1 MDRIIRN
8 LKLAVICFGILTSFT
23 LAAQTP
29 ALRSQALLQVNG
41 SITSSVRSGV
51 VFGPALRSALTSRS
65 ELMKEILR
73 HDAAS
78 ARSYALDDSTRSSI
92 LAADPSAS
100 ELLEQDAIITGELV
114 GAVADDFEH
123 GTSTTIYS
131 LHTFDRDLD
140 LSFAVA
146 IPGVDRLL
154 HSQVTVH
161 GISLSN
167 ILAAEL
173 MDRATP
179 AEIEQ
184 CKSSSVMV
192 SGSPGLEASAA
203 PAVCSTTGLQH
214 IAVLMVTFPG
224 NSPAYPAGTDQ
235 PAYWDRAL
243 FGANPSVSGFWN
255 EVSYGQTGATGD
267 VFGPF
272 ALPQAYDCTTT
283 GGLMTAAI
291 TAATGTVDFSQYNR
305 IMIMFPVT
313 SSCYFGGLAGIG
325 CGGATSTI
333 AHQYSIAWIPVFPN
347 YTPSYP
353 AIWGDLAH
361 ELGHNLG
368 LGHASTLDFGSVSLG
383 PLDFINSTSGTVH
396 PSPPASGESDTASA
410 PTPISSVSVEY
421 GDFFSVMGNGWT
433 NAGPYSSEHRIDI
446 LGWIPKT
453 DLRDVTASG
462 SYTLVPAENST
473 GLRGL
478 HVLRDPISNSWLWLE
493 FHQPIG
499 YYTPNNIAGAS
510 GNTLANGAQLHYET
524 GSLNS
529 IYTYLLDMTPVGV
542 SNNFLDGTL
551 APGTSWSDP
560 YSLLTLSVGAQAST
574 ALGITVRYDTPC
586 AAVSL
591 SAPELAASG
600 GTANLI
606 INAPST
612 CSWSAYSNASWI
624 NIPGT
629 SSGSGNATI
638 PFTYD
643 ANTTSG
649 QRNSYITAQRQS
661 LPVVQD
667 GPNVNI
673 LGVSPAEGSGSAQSF
688 VTTISDAVG
697 VSDLNYMEFFVGTCG
712 VYAALTGTTTNS
724 AVLYLFDSSGGPF
737 MTGILPGSSGSSTI
751 GKCTLY
757 GQGSSVTFSG
767 NQMIVTLNLTF
778 SSSYTGMYPLRA
790 FASTKSTG
798 TNTSVGPLSLGLFFV
813 TGGQT
818 TSQPVISPSGGTYTS
833 AQTVTIT
840 DATAGATIYYTT
852 DGSGPTTSSTPYT
865 GPISVSQTEAI
876 EAIAIASGFSQ
887 SPVAAAT
894 FTITPGVPVFAPNGG
909 TFTSI
914 QTLAITDT
922 TAGSTIYYTT
932 DGTMPTTSSTKYT
945 APITV
950 SQSGTIEAIAT
961 LPGLSQSAVA
971 SASFVINLPPAATPA
986 ISPLGG
992 SFAVPQ
998 TVTITDATAGAVI
1011 YYTTDGTSPTTNS
1024 AQYTA
1029 PITVSQSETLKA
1041 MATAVG
1047 YSQSSIATAAFTIGT
1062 ATPVISPNGG
1072 TYISSRTVTMT
1083 DATAGA
1089 KIYYTTDGST
1099 PSTSSTQYTAAIT
1112 VSQTETIKAFATS
1125 ASLTPSTVASA
1136 VFTIIPATPVISP
1149 NGGTFTSIQTVTI
1162 TDATAGSTIYYTTNG
1177 TTPTTSSTQYTA
1189 PIMVSQSEYVWAIA
1203 TAPGLSQSNSVLA
1216 TFTINLPAAAQPV
1229 ILPAGGTYTT
1239 VQTITMTDSTVGAKI
1254 FYTTDGSTPTTS
1266 SAQYTAPF
1274 TISQSETVR
1283 AIATVTGYSQSPVTA
1298 VTYTINLTLA
1308 AQPVISP
1315 AGGTYTTIQTATIT
1329 DTTTGATIY
1338 YTTDGSTPTANST
1351 KYTAPLTVSQTLTV
1365 KAIATAAG
1373 YAQSPMTSATYTINL
1388 PVAATPVI
1396 SPGGGTYT
1404 TSQTVTITDATGGA
1418 TIFYTIDGSTPTS
1431 NSTPYTVPLTVSQP
1445 ETVRAI
1451 ATGTGYTQSAVAA
1464 ASFTITP
1471 ATPVIAPSGG
1481 TYTTIQTVT
1490 LTDST
1495 AGSAIYYTTN
1505 GTTPTTSSTPYT
1517 VPITVPQ
1524 SETIEAIATAPG
1536 LSQSA
1541 VATAVFTINLPVAAT
1556 PVLSPP
1562 GGTFASAQ
1570 TVSIT
1575 DTTTG
1580 SAIYYTTDGSTPTV
1594 GSSKF
1599 SVPLTISA
1607 NETVKAIAAANG
1619 YTTSSVASAQ
1629 YIILV
1634 STATTLKSSA
1644 STVTYGTTVT
1654 LTATVAPA
1662 AGTTV
1667 QTGSANFYDGSS
1679 LLASIPLSGG
1689 TAAYSSAS
1697 LAIGQHT
1704 LTASYGG
1711 DAYDSSSTSPSVSV
1725 IVNAPPKTTPTVTVT
1740 PSSASITTAQ
1750 PLTVTI
1756 AVSGG
1761 SGYPT
1766 ATGTVALS
1774 SGTYVSATISL
1785 SNGSATISIPAGS
1798 LAVGA
1803 DTLSALYTPDASAS
1817 VYLNG
1822 NTGSAPVTV
1831 TTAPG
1836 FTITGANLTVSRGA
1850 TTGNT
1855 STITVTSVGGLTGSV
1870 ALTAALTSSPAGT
1883 QYPPTLSFGSTS
1895 PVSIT
1900 GTTAGTATLTIS
1912 TTAAT
1917 SAVLAYP
1924 KSPGI
1929 PWIASGG
1936 ATLACIFL
1944 LGIPTR
1950 RRRWRSMLGLIVLLA
1965 LLGGMLACGGKASSG
1980 GGGGISIPG
1989 TTAGTYTV
1997 TITGTSGA
2005 TTATGVVTLTVQ

>member
-1 MDRIIRN
+1 
-8 LKLAVICFGILTSFT
+8 
-23 LAAQTP
+23 
-29 ALRSQALLQVNG
+29 
-41 SITSSVRSGV
+41 
-51 VFGPALRSALTSRS
+51 
-65 ELMKEILR
+65 
-73 HDAAS
+73 
-78 ARSYALDDSTRSSI
+78 
-92 LAADPSAS
+92 
-100 ELLEQDAIITGELV
+100 
-114 GAVADDFEH
+114 
-123 GTSTTIYS
+123 
-131 LHTFDRDLD
+131 
-140 LSFAVA
+140 
-146 IPGVDRLL
+146 
-154 HSQVTVH
+154 
-161 GISLSN
+161 
-167 ILAAEL
+167 
-173 MDRATP
+173 
-179 AEIEQ
+179 
-184 CKSSSVMV
+184 
-192 SGSPGLEASAA
+192 
-203 PAVCSTTGLQH
+203 
-214 IAVLMVTFPG
+214 
-224 NSPAYPAGTDQ
+224 
-235 PAYWDRAL
+235 
-243 FGANPSVSGFWN
+243 
-255 EVSYGQTGATGD
+255 
-267 VFGPF
+267 
-272 ALPQAYDCTTT
+272 
-283 GGLMTAAI
+283 
-291 TAATGTVDFSQYNR
+291 
-305 IMIMFPVT
+305 
-313 SSCYFGGLAGIG
+313 
-325 CGGATSTI
+325 
-333 AHQYSIAWIPVFPN
+333 
-347 YTPSYP
+347 
-353 AIWGDLAH
+353 
-361 ELGHNLG
+361 
-368 LGHASTLDFGSVSLG
+368 
-383 PLDFINSTSGTVH
+383 
-396 PSPPASGESDTASA
+396 
-410 PTPISSVSVEY
+410 
-421 GDFFSVMGNGWT
+421 
-433 NAGPYSSEHRIDI
+433 
-446 LGWIPKT
+446 
-453 DLRDVTASG
+453 
-462 SYTLVPAENST
+462 
-473 GLRGL
+473 
-478 HVLRDPISNSWLWLE
+478 
-493 FHQPIG
+493 
-499 YYTPNNIAGAS
+499 
-510 GNTLANGAQLHYET
+510 
-524 GSLNS
+524 
-529 IYTYLLDMTPVGV
+529 
-542 SNNFLDGTL
+542 
-551 APGTSWSDP
+551 
-560 YSLLTLSVGAQAST
+560 
-574 ALGITVRYDTPC
+574 
-586 AAVSL
+586 
-591 SAPELAASG
+591 
-600 GTANLI
+600 
-606 INAPST
+606 
-612 CSWSAYSNASWI
+612 
-624 NIPGT
+624 
-629 SSGSGNATI
+629 
-638 PFTYD
+638 
-643 ANTTSG
+643 
-649 QRNSYITAQRQS
+649 
-661 LPVVQD
+661 
-667 GPNVNI
+667 
-673 LGVSPAEGSGSAQSF
+673 
-688 VTTISDAVG
+688 
-697 VSDLNYMEFFVGTCG
+697 
-712 VYAALTGTTTNS
+712 
-724 AVLYLFDSSGGPF
+724 
-737 MTGILPGSSGSSTI
+737 
-751 GKCTLY
+751 
-757 GQGSSVTFSG
+757 
-767 NQMIVTLNLTF
+767 
-778 SSSYTGMYPLRA
+778 
-790 FASTKSTG
+790 
-798 TNTSVGPLSLGLFFV
+798 
-813 TGGQT
+813 
-818 TSQPVISPSGGTYTS
+818 
-833 AQTVTIT
+833 
-840 DATAGATIYYTT
+840 
-852 DGSGPTTSSTPYT
+852 
-865 GPISVSQTEAI
+865 
-876 EAIAIASGFSQ
+876 
-887 SPVAAAT
+887 
-894 FTITPGVPVFAPNGG
+894 
-909 TFTSI
+909 
-914 QTLAITDT
+914 
-922 TAGSTIYYTT
+922 
-932 DGTMPTTSSTKYT
+932 
-945 APITV
+945 
-950 SQSGTIEAIAT
+950 
-961 LPGLSQSAVA
+961 
-971 SASFVINLPPAATPA
+971 
-986 ISPLGG
+986 
-992 SFAVPQ
+992 
-998 TVTITDATAGAVI
+998 
-1011 YYTTDGTSPTTNS
+1011 
-1024 AQYTA
+1024 
-1029 PITVSQSETLKA
+1029 
-1041 MATAVG
+1041 
-1047 YSQSSIATAAFTIGT
+1047 
-1062 ATPVISPNGG
+1062 
-1072 TYISSRTVTMT
+1072 
-1083 DATAGA
+1083 
-1089 KIYYTTDGST
+1089 
-1099 PSTSSTQYTAAIT
+1099 
-1112 VSQTETIKAFATS
+1112 
-1125 ASLTPSTVASA
+1125 
-1136 VFTIIPATPVISP
+1136 
-1149 NGGTFTSIQTVTI
+1149 
-1162 TDATAGSTIYYTTNG
+1162 
-1177 TTPTTSSTQYTA
+1177 
-1189 PIMVSQSEYVWAIA
+1189 
-1203 TAPGLSQSNSVLA
+1203 
-1216 TFTINLPAAAQPV
+1216 
-1229 ILPAGGTYTT
+1229 LPAGGTYTT
-1239 VQTITMTDSTVGAKI
+1239 VQTITMTDSTAGAKI

-1373 YAQSPMTSATYTINL
+1373 YAQSPMTSATYTINLPVAATPVISPGGGTYTTSQTVTITDATGGATIFYTTDGSIPTSNSTPYTVPLTVSQPETVRAIATATGYTQSAVAAATFTITPATPVIAPSGGTYTTIQTVTLTDSTAGSTIYYTTNGTTPTTSSTPYTVPITVSQSETIEAIATAPGLSRSAVAVANYTINL

-1667 QTGSANFYDGSS
+1667 PTGSANFYDGSS